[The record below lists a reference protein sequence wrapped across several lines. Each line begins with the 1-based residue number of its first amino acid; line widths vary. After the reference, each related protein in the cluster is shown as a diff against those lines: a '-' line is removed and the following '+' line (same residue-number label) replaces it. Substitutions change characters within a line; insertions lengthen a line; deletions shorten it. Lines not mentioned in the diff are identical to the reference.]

1 MRFFLLYL
9 LLLSNSFAQNSFI
22 NISSDSVPPFTIGN
36 KWLFNVEEYD
46 NGITLNY
53 KMTKEIIDTL
63 PDNRYLIITKK
74 YFENNIID
82 SVEYWI
88 WQDSAYSQSQYINGT
103 GPILYKIGQEDYY
116 ISQYPNTWQY
126 TNIIDTIFS
135 IISEGAIYSYSF
147 HINFYSS
154 SWGTKVALKVGLY
167 KYYSFEF
174 GDGNYSSSNEILIG
188 IRINNIV
195 YGDTTY
201 LITDIIEPIYIANN
215 FQLFQNFPNPF
226 NPNTL
231 IKYSIP
237 KTGFVNLKIFDVLG
251 NNIAT
256 LVNSEKASGNYQVE
270 FNANSLSSGL
280 YFYRLECD
288 GKFITKKMLLL
299 K

>member
-1 MRFFLLYL
+1 MKFILLYL
-9 LLLSNSFAQNSFI
+9 LILSQTFAQDSLL
-22 NISSDSVPPFTIGN
+22 NISSDSIPPLKIGN

-53 KMTKEIIDTL
+53 KMTKEIVDTL
-63 PDNRYLIITKK
+63 PEDRYVINTKK

-88 WQDSAYSQSQYINGT
+88 WQDSSYSQSQYINGT
-103 GPILYKIGQEDYY
+103 GTVLYKIGQENYY

-126 TNIIDTIFS
+126 TNIIDTIFN
-135 IISEGAIYSYSF
+135 IISEGAIYSHSF
-147 HINFYSS
+147 HINLYSS
-154 SWGTKVALKVGLY
+154 SWGTTVALKVGLY
-167 KYYSFEF
+167 EYYSSES
-174 GDGNYSSSNEILIG
+174 GDGNYSFSNEKLIG

-201 LITDIIEPIYIANN
+201 LITHIIEPIYIANN
-215 FQLFQNFPNPF
+215 FQLIQNFPNPF

-237 KTGFVNLKIFDVLG
+237 KTGFVSLKIFNVLG

-270 FNANSLSSGL
+270 FNATNLSSGI
-280 YFYRLECD
+280 YFYRMEYD
-288 GKFITKKMLLL
+288 GKFITKKMLFI